1 VNTIEIVSLIHYA
14 TAAPAQRSVTCWE
27 QDMVL
32 ARCLALLAAGLAA
45 AASAQPLQMRATEIL
60 GREVT
65 GSDGERLAIRDLVI
79 DPATGKVQYLA
90 VGRPGSERGE
100 KLRLVPVSALRSVAG
115 AGLVLAPE
123 DNSSAGAS
131 ALAPALVE

>member
-1 VNTIEIVSLIHYA
+1 MSL
-14 TAAPAQRSVTCWE
+14 V
-27 QDMVL
+27 
-32 ARCLALLAAGLAA
+32 RCLAFIAAGLAAA

-60 GREVT
+60 GREVM

-79 DPATGKVQYLA
+79 DPATGKVQYLVVA
-90 VGRPGSERGE
+90 RPGSGAQE

-115 AGLVLAPE
+115 AGLVLVAPE
-123 DNSSAGAS
+123 QSSSAGAS